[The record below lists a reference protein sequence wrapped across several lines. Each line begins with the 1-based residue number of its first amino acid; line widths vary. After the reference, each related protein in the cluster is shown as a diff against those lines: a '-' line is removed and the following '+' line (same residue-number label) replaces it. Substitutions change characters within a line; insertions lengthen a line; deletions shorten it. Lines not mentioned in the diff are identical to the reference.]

1 VSAGRALGA
10 SLRPILA
17 GGLTVAAVIL
27 LGFLTR
33 APLAGRDADRAAL
46 VLTWRLRGEE
56 VVVCRRPTEAD
67 LADLPVHMRNP
78 DACVGDIPPFA
89 LDVIVNGEPL
99 VSRAV
104 RPAGVRGDRPLYVY
118 EELWLEP
125 GRHELTVSFR
135 SQDGAGP
142 GGATGALRL
151 TTSVDLAPGQVL
163 LVTRSAA
170 GDLEVRA
177 PER

>member
-1 VSAGRALGA
+1 MSADQPSPAP
-10 SLRPILA
+10 LRLALA
-17 GGLTVAAVIL
+17 GVLAVAMVVL
-27 LGFLTR
+27 LGLLAR
-33 APLAGRDADRAAL
+33 APLEGRDTDRAAL

-56 VVVCRRPTEAD
+56 VVACRRPTEAE
-67 LADLPVHMRNP
+67 LAELPVHMRNP
-78 DACVGDIPPFA
+78 DECVGDIPPFT
-89 LDVIVNGEPL
+89 LEVSVDGETRL
-99 VSRAV
+99 SRTV

-118 EELWLEP
+118 DRVWLEP
-125 GRHELTVSFR
+125 GRHALIVSFQR
-135 SQDGAGP
+135 EDGDSP
-142 GGATGALRL
+142 DRATGALHL